1 VVAVAW
7 EGGRVQWSPRPG
19 ETTALV
25 AVALGLA
32 LALVFVDAA
41 GRVLVGAGAL
51 LLLALAAR
59 DVLVRPRLTA
69 GPDGVDVRTW
79 TRGRHLPWPGLR
91 VRVRESRRLG
101 MRSKTLEL
109 DTAAGPDDDGVLVV
123 LGRRDLGADPEDV
136 ARALRALDPG
146 AAAAGPC

>member
-1 VVAVAW
+1 M
-7 EGGRVQWSPRPG
+7 QWSPRPS
-19 ETTALV
+19 ETAALV
-25 AVALGLA
+25 AIGLGLGLA
-32 LALVFVDAA
+32 PVFLDSA

-51 LLLALAAR
+51 LLLGLAAR
-59 DVLVRPRLTA
+59 DLMARPRLTA

-101 MRSKTLEL
+101 VRSRTLEL
-109 DTAAGPDDDGVLVV
+109 DTASGPDDDGVLVV
-123 LGRRDLGADPEDV
+123 LGRRDLGADPDEV

-146 AAAAGPC
+146 TGSS